1 MKTYSE
7 LIEQNFS
14 FPTEEFSVLNNELYF
29 HGIRLLDI
37 IEKYDSPIKV
47 TYLPKIE
54 ENIKKV
60 QDWFAKA
67 IAYNN
72 YTGYYTY
79 TFCTK
84 ASHFKFILDKT
95 LSCGAQLETSSEYD
109 ISILRKLYEDG
120 KISKQTLV
128 LSNGFKRPRY
138 LTYISELINE
148 GFNCIPILDNIDEID
163 DLAPLCSQAFGVGI
177 RVATNEEPD
186 YAYYSSRLGVRY
198 DAIKKLYEK
207 NIANKANI
215 QLKMLHFFMNT
226 GIHDTVHFW
235 NELNRMI
242 LKYCEIKKVCPSLDT
257 MNIGGGLPI
266 KSSLSFEY
274 DYPFIIDE
282 IVKAIKEE
290 CDRQNV
296 PHPNIITEF
305 GSFTVGE
312 SGAVL
317 YTVLQDKRQN
327 DQENWYIING
337 SFITQLPDA
346 WGLNHKYILLPLNG
360 WNREFQR
367 VNLGGLTCDGMDY
380 YNSEANSEDLFLPKT
395 NGEPLHIGFF
405 HTGAYQESLGGYG
418 GIQHCLIPSPQH
430 LVIDRNEKGD
440 VHYNL
445 FRGHQEPEGMLDIL
459 GY

>member
-186 YAYYSSRLGVRY
+186 YA
-198 DAIKKLYEK
+198 
-207 NIANKANI
+207 
-215 QLKMLHFFMNT
+215 
-226 GIHDTVHFW
+226 
-235 NELNRMI
+235 
-242 LKYCEIKKVCPSLDT
+242 
-257 MNIGGGLPI
+257 
-266 KSSLSFEY
+266 
-274 DYPFIIDE
+274 
-282 IVKAIKEE
+282 
-290 CDRQNV
+290 
-296 PHPNIITEF
+296 
-305 GSFTVGE
+305 
-312 SGAVL
+312 
-317 YTVLQDKRQN
+317 
-327 DQENWYIING
+327 
-337 SFITQLPDA
+337 
-346 WGLNHKYILLPLNG
+346 
-360 WNREFQR
+360 
-367 VNLGGLTCDGMDY
+367 
-380 YNSEANSEDLFLPKT
+380 
-395 NGEPLHIGFF
+395 
-405 HTGAYQESLGGYG
+405 
-418 GIQHCLIPSPQH
+418 
-430 LVIDRNEKGD
+430 
-440 VHYNL
+440 
-445 FRGHQEPEGMLDIL
+445 
-459 GY
+459 